1 LIWPKIYPPNN
12 GGINQFLYFANGLSL
27 YFYRTM
33 IFMKKQFMLGA
44 VFSAVCFLQTS
55 AQIKNPSE
63 TTEKFATLLNYIDLM
78 YVDTVQAAA
87 LTEKAIIHMLEEL
100 DPHSVY
106 LSKEEVQ
113 SANEPLQGS
122 FDGIG
127 VQFQILHDTILVV
140 EPIQGGPSEKLGIRS
155 GDKIVKIDGENVAG
169 IGIKNSDV
177 MKKLK
182 GPKGTK
188 VAVGIE
194 RNREADLYYYTIVR
208 DKIPIYS
215 SDASYMVAPGIGY
228 VKISRFAQTTAEEMR
243 KAITEL
249 RAEGMKDLVIDLQD
263 NGGGLLDIAV
273 EMCDEFISGDRLLV
287 YTEGRSFPRDERRA
301 NPEKKGIFEKGR
313 LIVLIDESSASASE
327 ILSGAVQDWDRGL
340 IIGRRSFGK
349 GLVQRPVRLPDG
361 SMVRL
366 TVQKYFTPSGRCIQ
380 KSYDDGLKE
389 YEKDK
394 EKRFNNGE
402 LFSLDSLNLPDSLK
416 YYTNLKKRT
425 VYGGGGILPDIF
437 VPLDTSENSN
447 YFSEMLR
454 TGVNNDWVMNYT
466 NAQRA
471 SLIEKYPDIKAF
483 TEKYELPENAMTEM
497 IDMLTKKE
505 VAFNEAQYKTSEH
518 AMRLRTKALIAR
530 NLYDNEAFYVII
542 NDLNPALKKAVQ
554 VLQDGTF
561 EKMKL
566 AYSDFK

>member
-1 LIWPKIYPPNN
+1 MRIDRNPATFTSAKL
-12 GGINQFLYFANGLSL
+12 A
-27 YFYRTM
+27 
-33 IFMKKQFMLGA
+33 MKKSLIILLIAGLLP
-44 VFSAVCFLQTS
+44 VVSAS
-55 AQIKNPSE
+55 GQIKNPSE
-63 TTEKFATLLNYIDLM
+63 TTEKFSTLLNYIDLM
-78 YVDTVQAAA
+78 YVDTIKAAE

-127 VQFQILHDTILVV
+127 VQFQILHDTILVI

-188 VAVGIE
+188 VTVGIE
-194 RNREADLYYYTIVR
+194 RNHEAELYFYTIVR

-215 SDASYMVAPGIGY
+215 TDASYMVAPAIGY

-243 KAITEL
+243 KAITDL
-249 RAEGMKDLVIDLQD
+249 RAEGMKDLIIDLQD

-313 LIVLIDESSASASE
+313 LVVLIDESSASASE

-380 KSYDDGLKE
+380 KSYEDGLAE

-394 EKRFNNGE
+394 EKRFKNGE

-466 NAQRA
+466 NAQRTT
-471 SLIEKYPDIKAF
+471 LLEKYPDIKTF
-483 TEKYELPENAMTEM
+483 TAKYELPQNAMPEM
-497 IDMLTKKE
+497 IDMLTKKD
-505 VAFNEAQYKTSEH
+505 VPFNEAQFKISEH
-518 AMRLRTKALIAR
+518 AMILRTKALIAR

-554 VLQDGTF
+554 VLQDGSF

>member
-1 LIWPKIYPPNN
+1 MKQVINLVLTAFLFCFVSSSINAQSNGFELIKGLELMDLIY
-12 GGINQFLYFANGLSL
+12 QQL
-27 YFYRTM
+27 
-33 IFMKKQFMLGA
+33 
-44 VFSAVCFLQTS
+44 
-55 AQIKNPSE
+55 E
-63 TTEKFATLLNYIDLM
+63 TH
-78 YVDTVQAAA
+78 YVDEPKPGKLSKV
-87 LTEKAIIHMLEEL
+87 AIDAMLKEL
-100 DPHSVY
+100 DPYTVY
-106 LSKEEVQ
+106 YHE
-113 SANEPLQGS
+113 ANMEDYKLITTGQYG
-122 FDGIG
+122 GIG
-127 VQFQILHDTILVV
+127 ALIKKSGDYIYIS
-140 EPIQGGPSEKLGIRS
+140 EPYEGNPAQKSGLRA
-155 GDKIVKIDGENVAG
+155 GDKILSIDGKDMV
-169 IGIKNSDV
+169 KKPSDEV
-177 MKKLK
+177 SSALK

-188 VAVGIE
+188 VTVGIE
-194 RNREADLYYYTIVR
+194 RNREIELLYYTITR

-215 SDASYMVAPGIGY
+215 SDASYMAAPGIGY
-228 VKISRFAQTTAEEMR
+228 IKISRFAQTTAEEMR
-243 KAITEL
+243 KAINEL
-249 RAEGMKDLVIDLQD
+249 RAEGMKDLVIDLQG

-380 KSYDDGLKE
+380 KSYEDGLAE

-394 EKRFNNGE
+394 EKRFKNGE
-402 LFSLDSLNLPDSLK
+402 LFSLDSLNMPDSLK
-416 YYTNLKKRT
+416 YFTNLKKRT

-454 TGVNNDWVMNYT
+454 TGVNNDWVMEYT
-466 NAQRA
+466 NANRVT
-471 SLIEKYPDIKAF
+471 LLEKYPTIKDFTAKYQLPSNAMSDMVARL
-483 TEKYELPENAMTEM
+483 TEKKVLY
-497 IDMLTKKE
+497 
-505 VAFNEAQYKTSEH
+505 NEQEFKTSEH
-518 AMRLRTKALIAR
+518 AIQLRTKALIAR
-530 NLYDNEAFYVII
+530 NLYDGEAFYVLI
-542 NDLNPALKKAVQ
+542 NDLNPALKKAIQ
-554 VLQDGTF
+554 VLQDGSF

>member
-1 LIWPKIYPPNN
+1 MSGQLLLHQLIIIMIRSSIFFIALLSSMSSSLRAQNN
-12 GGINQFLYFANGLSL
+12 P
-27 YFYRTM
+27 T
-33 IFMKKQFMLGA
+33 
-44 VFSAVCFLQTS
+44 
-55 AQIKNPSE
+55 E
-63 TTEKFATLLNYIDLM
+63 TTEKFSTLLNYIDLM
-78 YVDTVQAAA
+78 YVDSVNGSD
-87 LTEKAIIHMLEEL
+87 LTEKAIVHLLEEL

-113 SANEPLQGS
+113 SANEPLMGS

-127 VQFQILHDTILVV
+127 IQFNIHQDTIMVV

-188 VAVGIE
+188 VTVGIE
-194 RNREADLYYYTIVR
+194 RNNSEELYYYNIIR

-215 SDASYMVAPGIGY
+215 IDAAYMAAPGIGY
-228 VKISRFAQTTAEEMR
+228 IKISRFAQTTAEEMR
-243 KAITEL
+243 KAISEL
-249 RAEGMKDLVIDLQD
+249 KAEGMKDLVIDLQG

-301 NPEKKGIFEKGR
+301 NPKTQGSFEKGR
-313 LIVLIDESSASASE
+313 LVVLIDESSASASE

-340 IIGRRSFGK
+340 LVGRRSFGK

-361 SMVRL
+361 SVVRL
-366 TVQKYFTPSGRCIQ
+366 TVQKYYTPAGRCIQ
-380 KSYDDGLKE
+380 KPYEEGLDE
-389 YEKDK
+389 YEMDK
-394 EKRFNNGE
+394 EKRFKNGE

-416 YYTNLKKRT
+416 YFTNLKKRA
-425 VYGGGGILPDIF
+425 VYGGGGILPDVF
-437 VPLDTSENSN
+437 VPLDTTENST
-447 YFSEMLR
+447 YFSELLR
-454 TGVNNDWVMNYT
+454 TGVNNDWVMTYV
-466 NAQRA
+466 NANRTDLLA
-471 SLIEKYPDIKAF
+471 KYPDVKSFAKA
-483 TEKYELPENAMTEM
+483 YDLPANSVQEM
-497 IDMLTKKE
+497 IEMLAKKD
-505 VAFNEAQYKTSEH
+505 VPFNEKDFKTSEH
-518 AMRLRTKALIAR
+518 AIILRTKALIAR
-530 NLYDNEAFYVII
+530 NLYENEAFYVLI
-542 NDLNPALKKAVQ
+542 NDLNPALKKALV

>member
-1 LIWPKIYPPNN
+1 MSGQLLLHQLIIIMIRSSIFFIALLSSMSSSLRAQNN
-12 GGINQFLYFANGLSL
+12 P
-27 YFYRTM
+27 T
-33 IFMKKQFMLGA
+33 
-44 VFSAVCFLQTS
+44 
-55 AQIKNPSE
+55 E
-63 TTEKFATLLNYIDLM
+63 TTEKFSTLLNYIDLM
-78 YVDTVQAAA
+78 YVDSVNGSD
-87 LTEKAIIHMLEEL
+87 LTEKAIVHLLEEL

-113 SANEPLQGS
+113 SANEPLMGS

-127 VQFQILHDTILVV
+127 IQFNIHQDTIMVV

-188 VAVGIE
+188 VTVGIE
-194 RNREADLYYYTIVR
+194 RNNSEELYYYNIIR

-215 SDASYMVAPGIGY
+215 IDAAYMAAPGIGY
-228 VKISRFAQTTAEEMR
+228 IKISRFAQTTAEEMR
-243 KAITEL
+243 KAISEL
-249 RAEGMKDLVIDLQD
+249 KAEGMKDLVIDLQG

-301 NPEKKGIFEKGR
+301 NPKTQGSFEKGR
-313 LIVLIDESSASASE
+313 LVVLIDESSASASE

-340 IIGRRSFGK
+340 LVGRRSFGK

-361 SMVRL
+361 SVVRL
-366 TVQKYFTPSGRCIQ
+366 TVQKYYTPAGRCIQ
-380 KSYDDGLKE
+380 KPYEEGLDE
-389 YEKDK
+389 YEMDK
-394 EKRFNNGE
+394 EKRFKNGE

-416 YYTNLKKRT
+416 YFTNLKKRA
-425 VYGGGGILPDIF
+425 VYGGGGILPDVF
-437 VPLDTSENSN
+437 VPLDTTENST
-447 YFSEMLR
+447 YFSELLR
-454 TGVNNDWVMNYT
+454 TGVNNDWVMIYV
-466 NAQRA
+466 NANRTDLLA
-471 SLIEKYPDIKAF
+471 KYPDVKSFAKA
-483 TEKYELPENAMTEM
+483 YDLPANSVQEM
-497 IDMLTKKE
+497 IEMLAKKD
-505 VAFNEAQYKTSEH
+505 VPFNEKDFKTSEH
-518 AMRLRTKALIAR
+518 AIILRTKALIAR
-530 NLYDNEAFYVII
+530 NLYENEAFYVLI
-542 NDLNPALKKAVQ
+542 NDLNPALKKALV

-566 AYSDFK
+566 AYSEFK

>member
-1 LIWPKIYPPNN
+1 
-12 GGINQFLYFANGLSL
+12 
-27 YFYRTM
+27 M
-33 IFMKKQFMLGA
+33 IFMKKQFILGA

-394 EKRFNNGE
+394 EKRFKNGE

-471 SLIEKYPDIKAF
+471 ALIEKYPDIKAF